1 MNSDANR
8 SSSSGLV
15 PLIALMIVGLS
26 GAVVTTVMPVV
37 TAGFVAAYHI
47 SQPGAAW
54 ISSAE
59 LCGLTA
65 STAIG
70 SFLVGRFNWR
80 LLSGVPL
87 IICLALDLM
96 TTLTHAVPLLAAL
109 RLGAGF
115 CEGMVVTVQA
125 AGLGTS
131 SNPVRNFSIFI
142 TAMMAISAGF
152 FVTMPL
158 LVSLNPI
165 VGPMCALGLFAIC
178 SLISVPFLP
187 SRAAAAQSHS
197 MTAKVQPVPLIL
209 GMLAILLFMI
219 GVGLVWPLMSVI
231 GLQLGILLKASGPV
245 FGEATIAALFAV
257 LFGSWLH
264 VRMGRVLPLI
274 GSACAV
280 LFSVLAIALHQSG
293 LFSLIV
299 LVFLSGW
306 MFSFPYY
313 FGLVGSAD
321 PIGRASAFS
330 MSVQFLGLAVGP
342 PVGAMLM
349 GNGSS
354 FDNAKLAAV
363 LFVAACIL
371 GIAGDRTLRQAAV
384 KASPS
389 LNQRVTAP

>member
-1 MNSDANR
+1 MNISVNR
-8 SSSSGLV
+8 SGSGLV
-15 PLIALMIVGLS
+15 RLVALMIVGLS

-47 SQPGAAW
+47 SQSGAAW

-65 STAIG
+65 STAVG
-70 SFLVGRFNWR
+70 ALLVGRFNWR
-80 LLSGVPL
+80 LLTGLPL
-87 IICLALDLM
+87 IICLALDLL
-96 TTLTHAVPLLAAL
+96 TTLTHSVPLLAAL

-142 TAMMAISAGF
+142 TAMMAISFAF

-165 VGPMCALGLFAIC
+165 LAPMCALGLFAIC

-187 SRAAAAQSHS
+187 LRAAAAQSHS
-197 MTAKVQPVPLIL
+197 LAAKVQWTPLIL
-209 GMLAILLFMI
+209 GTLAILLFMI
-219 GVGLVWPLMSVI
+219 GVGLVWPLMGVI
-231 GLQLGILLKASGPV
+231 GLQLGVPPKASGLI

-264 VRMGRVLPLI
+264 LRFGRALPLI
-274 GSACAV
+274 GGACAV
-280 LFSVLAIALHQSG
+280 LFSVLAVALHQSG
-293 LFSLIV
+293 LFSLVV

-330 MSVQFLGLAVGP
+330 MSIQFLGLAVGP
-342 PVGAMLM
+342 PIGAMLM

-354 FDNAKLAAV
+354 FENAKLAAV
-363 LFVAACIL
+363 LFVAACVL
-371 GIAGDRTLRQAAV
+371 GIIGDRSLRQAAV
-384 KASPS
+384 KAPSP
-389 LNQRVTAP
+389 LNQHATVP